1 MSEAGSPAVKRGRLP
16 DGAIDAM
23 QGQAKGR
30 EIMQTV
36 PHKPTEGIYP
46 ATPDYIH
53 ALEVRQPNRILYVAG
68 TMGLDA
74 QGVPGKTLEQQLEL
88 IWSNIRTI
96 LASAGM
102 TVRNIVRIT
111 SYLRDP
117 AYAEA
122 NQAARIAALD
132 GHVVPTTAL
141 VAQTLSPDWLVEIE
155 VIAAA

>member
-1 MSEAGSPAVKRGRLP
+1 
-16 DGAIDAM
+16 
-23 QGQAKGR
+23 
-30 EIMQTV
+30 MQTV
-36 PHKPTEGIYP
+36 PHNPTEGIYP

-74 QGVPGKTLEQQLEL
+74 QGVPGKTLEQQLAL

-96 LASAGM
+96 LASADM

>member
-1 MSEAGSPAVKRGRLP
+1 
-16 DGAIDAM
+16 
-23 QGQAKGR
+23 
-30 EIMQTV
+30 MQTV
-36 PHKPTEGIYP
+36 PHNPTDGIYP
-46 ATPDYIH
+46 ASPDYIH
-53 ALEVRQPNRILYVAG
+53 ALEVRQPDRILYVAG

-74 QGVPGKTLEQQLEL
+74 QGVPGATLEAQLAL
-88 IWSNIRTI
+88 IWSNIRSI

-117 AYAEA
+117 SYAEA

>member
-1 MSEAGSPAVKRGRLP
+1 MEL
-16 DGAIDAM
+16 I
-23 QGQAKGR
+23 
-30 EIMQTV
+30 
-36 PHKPTEGIYP
+36 PHNPTDGIYP

-74 QGVPGKTLEQQLEL
+74 RGVPGATLEQQLEL

-111 SYLRDP
+111 SSLRDP

>member
-1 MSEAGSPAVKRGRLP
+1 
-16 DGAIDAM
+16 
-23 QGQAKGR
+23 
-30 EIMQTV
+30 MQTV
-36 PHKPTEGIYP
+36 PHNPTEGIYP

-96 LASAGM
+96 LASADM
-102 TVRNIVRIT
+102 TLRNIVRIT

-141 VAQTLSPDWLVEIE
+141 VAQTLSPDWLVEVE
-155 VIAAA
+155 VIAAG

>member
-1 MSEAGSPAVKRGRLP
+1 
-16 DGAIDAM
+16 
-23 QGQAKGR
+23 
-30 EIMQTV
+30 MQTV
-36 PHKPTEGIYP
+36 PHNPTDGIYP

-53 ALEVRQPNRILYVAG
+53 GLEVRQPNRILYVAG

-74 QGVPGKTLEQQLEL
+74 QGVPGETLEQQLEL

-102 TVRNIVRIT
+102 TMRNIVRIT

-132 GHVVPTTAL
+132 GHVVPTTGL

-155 VIAAA
+155 VIAAG

>member
-1 MSEAGSPAVKRGRLP
+1 
-16 DGAIDAM
+16 
-23 QGQAKGR
+23 
-30 EIMQTV
+30 MQTV
-36 PHKPTEGIYP
+36 PHNPTDGIYP

-155 VIAAA
+155 VIAAG

>member
-1 MSEAGSPAVKRGRLP
+1 
-16 DGAIDAM
+16 
-23 QGQAKGR
+23 
-30 EIMQTV
+30 MQTV
-36 PHKPTEGIYP
+36 AHNPTDGIYP

-74 QGVPGKTLEQQLEL
+74 QGVPGKTLEQQLDL

-122 NQAARIAALD
+122 NQAARVVALQ

>member
-1 MSEAGSPAVKRGRLP
+1 
-16 DGAIDAM
+16 
-23 QGQAKGR
+23 
-30 EIMQTV
+30 MQTI
-36 PHKPTEGIYP
+36 PRNPTDGIYP

-53 ALEVRQPNRILYVAG
+53 ALEVRQPDRILYVAG

-74 QGVPGKTLEQQLEL
+74 QGVPGATLDAQLAL

-96 LASAGM
+96 LASANM
-102 TVRNIVRIT
+102 TMRNIVRIT
-111 SYLRDP
+111 SYLCDP

>member
-1 MSEAGSPAVKRGRLP
+1 MK
-16 DGAIDAM
+16 
-23 QGQAKGR
+23 
-30 EIMQTV
+30 TV
-36 PHKPTEGIYP
+36 PHNPTSGIYS

-53 ALEVRQPNRILYVAG
+53 ALEVRQPDRILYVAG

-74 QGVPGKTLEQQLEL
+74 QGVPGKTLEQQLAL

-96 LASAGM
+96 LASADM

-122 NQAARIAALD
+122 NQMARIAALQ

-155 VIAAA
+155 VIAAG

>member
-1 MSEAGSPAVKRGRLP
+1 
-16 DGAIDAM
+16 
-23 QGQAKGR
+23 
-30 EIMQTV
+30 MQTIA
-36 PHKPTEGIYP
+36 HNPTDGIYP

-53 ALEVRQPNRILYVAG
+53 ALEVRQPNRILYLAG

-74 QGVPGKTLEQQLEL
+74 QGVPGATLEQQLEL

-96 LASAGM
+96 LASADM
-102 TVRNIVRIT
+102 TMRNIVRIT

-155 VIAAA
+155 VIAAG

>member
-1 MSEAGSPAVKRGRLP
+1 
-16 DGAIDAM
+16 
-23 QGQAKGR
+23 
-30 EIMQTV
+30 MQTV
-36 PHKPTEGIYP
+36 PHNPTDGIYP

-74 QGVPGKTLEQQLEL
+74 QGVPGATLEAQLEL

-155 VIAAA
+155 VIAAG

>member
-1 MSEAGSPAVKRGRLP
+1 
-16 DGAIDAM
+16 
-23 QGQAKGR
+23 
-30 EIMQTV
+30 MQTV
-36 PHKPTEGIYP
+36 PHNPTDGIYP

-74 QGVPGKTLEQQLEL
+74 QGVPGATLEAQLVL
-88 IWSNIRTI
+88 IWSNIGTI

-155 VIAAA
+155 VIAAG

>member
-1 MSEAGSPAVKRGRLP
+1 
-16 DGAIDAM
+16 
-23 QGQAKGR
+23 
-30 EIMQTV
+30 MQTV
-36 PHKPTEGIYP
+36 PHNPTDGIYP

-74 QGVPGKTLEQQLEL
+74 QGVPGATLEQQLEL

-96 LASAGM
+96 LASADM
-102 TVRNIVRIT
+102 TLRNIVRIT

-155 VIAAA
+155 VIAAG

>member
-1 MSEAGSPAVKRGRLP
+1 
-16 DGAIDAM
+16 
-23 QGQAKGR
+23 
-30 EIMQTV
+30 MQTV
-36 PHKPTEGIYP
+36 QHNPTDGIYP

-53 ALEVRQPNRILYVAG
+53 ALEVRQPDRILYLAG

-74 QGVPGKTLEQQLEL
+74 QGIPGETLEQQLEL

-111 SYLRDP
+111 SYLGDP
-117 AYAEA
+117 AYADA

-155 VIAAA
+155 VIAAG

>member
-1 MSEAGSPAVKRGRLP
+1 
-16 DGAIDAM
+16 
-23 QGQAKGR
+23 
-30 EIMQTV
+30 MQTV
-36 PHKPTEGIYP
+36 PRNPTDGIYP

-53 ALEVRQPNRILYVAG
+53 GLEVRQSNRILYVAG

-74 QGVPGKTLEQQLEL
+74 QGVPGATLEAQLEL

-96 LASAGM
+96 LASADM

-155 VIAAA
+155 VIAAG